1 VIKPPT
7 SPQAYAR
14 TGGILYLFIIVGSLH
29 ALAHSA
35 LRVHSYGYGLSLLFF
50 GFCSVVFGY
59 LIYKSEYLPRIIGA
73 LLVIGGV
80 C

>member
-1 VIKPPT
+1 VPGQPDDLKAF
-7 SPQAYAR
+7 SPAQ
-14 TGGILYLFIIVGSLH
+14 LH